1 MSRSLLLSVTTTVIC
16 AMTLLVGCGSSSP
29 ADPASAPSSPSPA
42 TTIPATPAAANVA
55 LVVALGAKELPSVA
69 SWLAP
74 KSDGLLA
81 STPRTDARVF
91 SSADG
96 KTLLEVDVVVD
107 LSHSAASSDFGGYNR
122 AAEKQVT
129 VPAVSTPSIGAVVAN
144 EFVGPD
150 STGRSVVSLAFVE
163 GSVIG
168 VLTMLS
174 TGSATNPAVVEAVA
188 RVEVQKIDAA
198 KF

>member
-1 MSRSLLLSVTTTVIC
+1 MSRSLLLSVTATVIC
-16 AMTLLVGCGSSSP
+16 AMTLLTSCGSSSP
-29 ADPASAPSSPSPA
+29 ADPPSSPAPSSPA
-42 TTIPATPAAANVA
+42 TATPATPTAAN
-55 LVVALGAKELPSVA
+55 VALGAKELPPVA
-69 SWLAP
+69 SGLVQ

-107 LSHSAASSDFGGYNR
+107 LSRSAAASDFGGYNR

-129 VPAVSTPSIGAVVAN
+129 VPAASTPSIGAMVAN
-144 EFVGPD
+144 EFVGTD

-174 TGSATNPAVVEAVA
+174 TSSAVNPKVVEAVA
-188 RVEVQKIDAA
+188 RVQVQKIDAA
-198 KF
+198 GL

>member
-1 MSRSLLLSVTTTVIC
+1 M
-16 AMTLLVGCGSSSP
+16 
-29 ADPASAPSSPSPA
+29 
-42 TTIPATPAAANVA
+42 A
-55 LVVALGAKELPSVA
+55 LIVALGANELPHAA
-69 SWLAP
+69 SGLAL
-74 KSDGLLA
+74 KTDGLLA
-81 STPRTDARVF
+81 GTPRTDARVF

-96 KTLLEVDVVVD
+96 KILLEVDVVVD
-107 LSHSAASSDFGGYNR
+107 LNRGAASSDFGGYNR

-129 VPAVSTPSIGAVVAN
+129 VPAVSTPNIGAVVAN

-150 STGRSVVSLAFVE
+150 STGRSVVSLSFVE

-188 RVEVQKIDAA
+188 RVQVQKIDAA
-198 KF
+198 KL

>member
-1 MSRSLLLSVTTTVIC
+1 MSRSLLLSVTVTVIC
-16 AMTLLVGCGSSSP
+16 AMTLLAGCGGSSP
-29 ADPASAPSSPSPA
+29 ADPASSPA
-42 TTIPATPAAANVA
+42 SPTPAATSPTTPGAANVA
-55 LVVALGAKELPSVA
+55 LVVALGATELPPVA
-69 SWLAP
+69 SGLAP

-96 KTLLEVDVVVD
+96 RTLLEVDVVVD
-107 LSHSAASSDFGGYNR
+107 LSRSAAASDFGGYNR

-129 VPAVSTPSIGAVVAN
+129 VPAVSTPSIGALVAN
-144 EFVGPD
+144 EFVGTD

-174 TGSATNPAVVEAVA
+174 TSSAVNPKVVEAVA
-188 RVEVQKIDAA
+188 RVQVQKIDAA
-198 KF
+198 KL

>member
-1 MSRSLLLSVTTTVIC
+1 
-16 AMTLLVGCGSSSP
+16 MTLLTSCGSSSP
-29 ADPASAPSSPSPA
+29 ADPPSSPAPPSPA
-42 TTIPATPAAANVA
+42 TASPATPGGTNVA
-55 LVVALGAKELPSVA
+55 LVVALGAKELPPVA
-69 SWLAP
+69 SGLAQ

-81 STPRTDARVF
+81 RTPRTDARVF

-107 LSHSAASSDFGGYNR
+107 LSRSAAVSDFGGYNR

-129 VPAVSTPSIGAVVAN
+129 VPAASTPSIGAMVAN
-144 EFVGPD
+144 EFVGTD

-174 TGSATNPAVVEAVA
+174 TSSAVNPKVIEAVA
-188 RVEVQKIDAA
+188 GVQVQKIDAA
-198 KF
+198 KL